1 MSESALQV
9 GVIKLDA
16 GTASVVNG
24 VTVTPFLMKHDRP
37 VGNRH
42 QQHAARLR
50 ICAAGLICTC
60 RRKALGP
67 HARSSIPCGDN
78 RASILGPSAPPS
90 ATIKAEIP
98 TFQMR
103 IITLASIS

>member
-1 MSESALQV
+1 MANRSAAGFGKVMSVTCLPPSSAP
-9 GVIKLDA
+9 A
-16 GTASVVNG
+16 
-24 VTVTPFLMKHDRP
+24 RP
-37 VGNRH
+37 AGNRH

-67 HARSSIPCGDN
+67 HARSSIPCGDS